1 MVHLWMYSS
10 PYGSMAS
17 IDAEE
22 ILIFKINEMN
32 PRAEYKNKQNPAKTP
47 VRARRCV
54 CDKLLAETDPCS
66 YRFYIM
72 CIKLKLIQ
80 HQTKK

>member
-1 MVHLWMYSS
+1 MI
-10 PYGSMAS
+10 S
-17 IDAEE
+17 IDTEE
-22 ILIFKINEMN
+22 ILIFNINEMN
-32 PRAEYKNKQNPAKTP
+32 PKNTKASIIVRTP
-47 VRARRCV
+47 LRV

-80 HQTKK
+80 HQTKNKNNKEVEQRSS